1 MADLKKID
9 MKAMMARVN
18 EFQLDDLNNIDWEN
32 MGSWPFPGKVFFCA
46 LIFIAV
52 LIGGYFGLVEGN
64 QDLLSRSIQQ
74 EDTLKKDFENKAFR
88 VANLAAYKAQMVEME
103 ESFGSLLK
111 QLPRDTEVPGLIDD
125 ISSAALGAGL
135 KLNAIDPQKMT
146 KTEFYNELPIDIEV
160 VGGYHEMGAF
170 VSSVASLPR
179 IVTLHD
185 FSIEK
190 SGNDGALKMKIQA
203 KTYQYSGDE
212 EVK

>member
-9 MKAMMARVN
+9 LKALTEKLN

-32 MGSWPFPGKVFFCA
+32 MGSWPFPGKVVFCV

-52 LIGGYFGLVEGN
+52 LVGGYFGIVEEN
-64 QDLLSRSIQQ
+64 LDRLSR
-74 EDTLKKDFENKAFR
+74 EVKKEATLKKDYENKAFS
-88 VANLAAYKAQMVEME
+88 VANLAAYKSQMVEME

-125 ISSAALGAGL
+125 ISSAALSAGL

-190 SGNDGALKMKIQA
+190 SGKDGTLKMKILA
-203 KTYQYSGDE
+203 KTYQYSSDE
-212 EVK
+212 GGK